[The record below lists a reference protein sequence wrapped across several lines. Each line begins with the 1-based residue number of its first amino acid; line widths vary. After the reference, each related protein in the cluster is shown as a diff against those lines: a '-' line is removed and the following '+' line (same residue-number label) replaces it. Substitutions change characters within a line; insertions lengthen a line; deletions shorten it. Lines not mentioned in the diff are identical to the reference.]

1 VLVRSRV
8 SSSSRYAKRPASEV
22 ITLPRN
28 WSINRR
34 SKSSSALP
42 CSLHPSG
49 RPSLHRSIPRKT
61 LNSNPQSSPE
71 RSKSPPHPGNAGL
84 WRVNEFTTPAVAFGT
99 WPTMLYFIFIVAS
112 TLRLDFVLPAF
123 TGIVAAA
130 GYLGVATWVLSFQG
144 IATNPNHVIKAA
156 FMVVAEAVAGLV
168 AVRLRAKFGR
178 AIEEAMSRERVTN
191 LFGQHVSP
199 SVVV

>member
-1 VLVRSRV
+1 
-8 SSSSRYAKRPASEV
+8 
-22 ITLPRN
+22 
-28 WSINRR
+28 
-34 SKSSSALP
+34 
-42 CSLHPSG
+42 
-49 RPSLHRSIPRKT
+49 
-61 LNSNPQSSPE
+61 
-71 RSKSPPHPGNAGL
+71 
-84 WRVNEFTTPAVAFGT
+84 
-99 WPTMLYFIFIVAS
+99 MLYFIFIVAS

-130 GYLGVATWVLSFQG
+130 GYLGVATWVLSFHG